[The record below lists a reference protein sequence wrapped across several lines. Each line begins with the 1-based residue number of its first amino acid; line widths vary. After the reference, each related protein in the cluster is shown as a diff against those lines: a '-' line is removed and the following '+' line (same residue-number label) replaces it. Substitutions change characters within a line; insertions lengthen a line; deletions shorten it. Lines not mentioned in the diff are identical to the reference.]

1 MGKKELIAVN
11 LLWLAA
17 IVVGLH
23 VIYAFFLGAWDES
36 TLTSHVREIEY
47 SSCIEKDGP
56 SSLSFNDRDNYEFSV
71 IIHKVN
77 CKRLKELFLSK
88 WVLGELI
95 TDEFNT
101 IFGLSINQ
109 YKVLDYE
116 VQLSELKA
124 TGMTMLIFAIFI
136 ISLASFKL
144 KQNYSRKI
152 D

>member
-1 MGKKELIAVN
+1 M
-11 LLWLAA
+11 
-17 IVVGLH
+17 
-23 VIYAFFLGAWDES
+23 
-36 TLTSHVREIEY
+36 
-47 SSCIEKDGP
+47 
-56 SSLSFNDRDNYEFSV
+56 

-124 TGMTMLIFAIFI
+124 TGMTMLIFAISI